1 MLLSEVRLNH
11 RYMRVGRPARA
22 MPTPASKIHVTLPG
36 DVHKRLR
43 VKVALED
50 TTIQNYVERLVTQ
63 AVAKT
68 KLPGDE

>member
-1 MLLSEVRLNH
+1 
-11 RYMRVGRPARA
+11 MRGILRRRA
-22 MPTPASKIHVTLPG
+22 MPAAASKIHVSLPG

-50 TTIQNYVERLVTQ
+50 TTIQEFVEQLVKD
-63 AVAKT
+63 AVRRV